1 MSTLPVRRG
10 DVMPAQLPRAE
21 EAASYVETAIA
32 RMVQSRERAPD
43 CGTFAFT
50 APQAGAGVTHVV
62 DQVAVELARRTGEAV
77 LIAPSSALDGV
88 SSRDLLRV
96 CRAHIGA
103 GPNVW
108 RVMGYSNTEGACDG
122 GADLISIAALPD
134 SFGYVLIDC
143 PALDTAPHVL
153 SLGPHIDGVFLVVAA
168 GETSRTRIVHA
179 KRLLDASSVQLLGV
193 ILNKRTYPVPGF
205 LYRFFS

>member
-1 MSTLPVRRG
+1 
-10 DVMPAQLPRAE
+10 MPAPFIAREHAE
-21 EAASYVETAIA
+21 SYLETAIA
-32 RMVQSRERAPD
+32 RMVQSREKAPD

-50 APQAGAGVTHVV
+50 APQSRAGVTHVV
-62 DQVAVELARRTGEAV
+62 EEVAVELARRTGEAV
-77 LIAPSSALDGV
+77 LITPSAALDGM
-88 SSRDLLRV
+88 SSRDLMRV
-96 CRAHIGA
+96 CRTSVTA
-103 GPNVW
+103 PNVW
-108 RVMGYSNTEGACDG
+108 RAIPRRERFPDYSDTDMVSIGA
-122 GADLISIAALPD
+122 LSR
-134 SFGYVLIDC
+134 SFGYMLIDC

-179 KRLLDASSVQLLGV
+179 KRLLDASSAPLLGV

>member
-1 MSTLPVRRG
+1 VSTLPIRRA
-10 DVMPAQLPRAE
+10 DLMPAPFMGKQQAE
-21 EAASYVETAIA
+21 CYLETAIA
-32 RMVQSRERAPD
+32 RMVQSREQAPD

-50 APQAGAGVTHVV
+50 APQARAGVTHVV
-62 DQVAVELARRTGEAV
+62 EHVAVELARRTGEAV
-77 LIAPSSALDGV
+77 LITPSAALDGM
-88 SSRDLLRV
+88 SSRDLMRV
-96 CRAHIGA
+96 CRTCITA
-103 GPNVW
+103 PNVW
-108 RVMGYSNTEGACDG
+108 RAIPRREQFPDYSDTDLVSIGA
-122 GADLISIAALPD
+122 LSR
-134 SFGYVLIDC
+134 SFGYMLIDC

-205 LYRFFS
+205 LYRLFS